1 MPAESAYV
9 SKEGLILIR
18 VIILVLL
25 LLLIFYLLARYRRLD
40 IDRQKNARRFL
51 ALMAFSALLIALI
64 LSGRISWLFAL
75 LGGLLPLI
83 PRLARFGFGAWP
95 AIRPYF
101 QRYQQNRQSSMRARY
116 VSLQIDMLSGA
127 LQGEVLEGEFAGQK
141 LQILSREQLLS
152 LLRDCQQHDA
162 PSAALLVAYLDR
174 EKSGWKDDDDGA
186 YKEQASRPGSDSVMG
201 VQQAREILGVDDEA
215 GRKVV
220 IKAHKQLMQKMH
232 PDRGGSVYLAG
243 QINKAR
249 DVLLAEMS

>member
-1 MPAESAYV
+1 M
-9 SKEGLILIR
+9 IR
-18 VIILVLL
+18 VILLVLL
-25 LLLIFYLLARYRRLD
+25 LLLMFYLMNRYRRLD
-40 IDRQKNARRFL
+40 IDRQKNARRLLTFTVL
-51 ALMAFSALLIALI
+51 FGVLIALI

-83 PRLARFGFGAWP
+83 PRMARFGFGAWP

-141 LQILSREQLLS
+141 LQMLSREQILS
-152 LLRDCQQHDA
+152 LLRDCQKHDA
-162 PSAALLVAYLDR
+162 QSAALLVAYLDR
-174 EKSGWKDDDDGA
+174 EKSGWREDDDGA
-186 YKEQASRPGSDSVMG
+186 YKEQSARPGSDSVMT
-201 VQQAREILGVDDEA
+201 VQQAREVLGVDDGAE
-215 GRKVV
+215 RKVV
-220 IKAHKQLMQKMH
+220 IKAHKRLMQKMH